1 MKTRRWLYH
10 QSIKIFGFL
19 LNASRFSLIPN
30 SWPFAK
36 PFQSMLLQASWSV
49 ARATYLRRCRSVR
62 LARTLDTGLRNAVR
76 AAVMLAERG
85 GKQQRHARSQKVS
98 AGQTI
103 TAGDIS
109 SVARATYLRRCRSVW
124 LARTL
129 AAALCFVLPVV
140 AMLAERGGKEQWQQ
154 LSQKGSVDK
163 QQASSVHESER
174 PRTAPKGTNRQPS
187 AALPVPAA
195 APSTHAAALRRTRRR
210 RRTTQTATW
219 PQQAP
224 PPHRGSAGGRPRS
237 RCSDSSCAPP
247 RLALYPLPALAL
259 HYAHHDRPCKQASGG
274 LQPPLPPPRRGAAAS
289 STPPSPVISPMPTA
303 TRSHFSLAALIST
316 EISTGY
322 RNYGMGP

>member
-1 MKTRRWLYH
+1 
-10 QSIKIFGFL
+10 
-19 LNASRFSLIPN
+19 
-30 SWPFAK
+30 
-36 PFQSMLLQASWSV
+36 
-49 ARATYLRRCRSVR
+49 
-62 LARTLDTGLRNAVR
+62 
-76 AAVMLAERG
+76 MLAERG

-109 SVARATYLRRCRSVW
+109 SVARATYLRRCRSVR
-124 LARTL
+124 LAQTL
-129 AAALCFVLPVV
+129 AAALCFVLSVA
-140 AMLAERGGKEQWQQ
+140 AMLAERGGKQQWQQ

-224 PPHRGSAGGRPRS
+224 PPPRE
-237 RCSDSSCAPP
+237 DP
-247 RLALYPLPALAL
+247 LADAR
-259 HYAHHDRPCKQASGG
+259 DR
-274 LQPPLPPPRRGAAAS
+274 AAA
-289 STPPSPVISPMPTA
+289 TA
-303 TRSHFSLAALIST
+303 PARPLD
-316 EISTGY
+316 
-322 RNYGMGP
+322 